1 MKPEKWVEAKLS
13 EAFAAFERWGVRA
26 LARDPRVRVA
36 LVVVFFLEMWRRAT
50 AVSRARAAAARAAR
64 LEKTAREERRARD
77 KRDKAEKKRRRRQV
91 VPDDPVV
98 VADVVAPTPRAIDA
112 ARVHP
117 PTATTTTPATAPA
130 PSPPRARLP
139 YMFRLARAAH
149 AAPAPEPEWDY
160 EREYEEEIA
169 WRRDAASASAA
180 ASWSSAEL
188 AAFVA
193 ALRAEPSAA
202 HPTREA
208 RFRAVAARLGD
219 DKTWT
224 QCAATFVRLRDEA
237 LRRGPRAANDATR
250 TVGRNIGR
258 NVGQNVGQS
267 VGQDIRQTIDDDDAF
282 EDDHD
287 DHADAS
293 SSSDASS
300 DDVSYSSEE
309 EEALVPL
316 DLDEGPARGTRVS
329 LVGVSATNVDA
340 ARIDALALLLRCVS
354 CGVDREV
361 TLSGRDPRASTVS
374 LWCGGCSAVLRASLR
389 PKLVVPGAISVS
401 RASTSPAGSAPLA
414 DVDCVDCDVV
424 DVLPSRVR
432 ATCGACDAS
441 LSRTSRPMRAP
452 FARGKTTRDACARC
466 GAPLAFGAR
475 DVVIERATAPARSAG
490 GWEREGNEICSGRNG
505 PARNGP
511 GRNGP
516 GNGPVASRAERLRA
530 AAAAARSA
538 RVSSTGP
545 AVREGTAL
553 PDVGRCAHFRRSLR
567 WLRFPCCGRAHPCAE
582 CHASSDC
589 AMAGDNV
596 WADRMICGQC
606 SREQRFSA
614 SAPCESCGFKMG
626 QGGSKSHWNGGAG
639 MRDRTRLSK
648 KDSRRVDRDGSRK
661 TTSRRARSAAEG
673 KSNKYQGSRNR

>member
-1 MKPEKWVEAKLS
+1 MS
-13 EAFAAFERWGVRA
+13 EAFAALERWGVRA
-26 LARDPRVRVA
+26 LARDPRVAVA

-50 AVSRARAAAARAAR
+50 AVSRARAAAERAAR

-98 VADVVAPTPRAIDA
+98 VADVVAPTARAIDA
-112 ARVHP
+112 ARVQP
-117 PTATTTTPATAPA
+117 PPATTTAPATDRA

-149 AAPAPEPEWDY
+149 AAPAAEPEWDY

-237 LRRGPRAANDATR
+237 LERGPPAASDATR
-250 TVGRNIGR
+250 TAGRNIA
-258 NVGQNVGQS
+258 QS
-267 VGQDIRQTIDDDDAF
+267 VGQAIGQNIDDDDAF

-300 DDVSYSSEE
+300 DDVSYSSSE

-316 DLDEGPARGTRVS
+316 DVDEGPARGTRVS
-329 LVGVSATNVDA
+329 LTGVSATNVDA

-361 TLSGRDPRASTVS
+361 TLSGRDPRASAVS

-401 RASTSPAGSAPLA
+401 RASPSPSPSTSTAGSAPLA

-424 DVLPSRVR
+424 DVLPSRLR

-441 LSRTSRPMRAP
+441 RARTSRPMRAP

-475 DVVIERATAPARSAG
+475 DVVIERATAPVRSAG
-490 GWEREGNEICSGRNG
+490 GWEREGNETRSGG
-505 PARNGP
+505 DGP
-511 GRNGP
+511 GRDGP
-516 GNGPVASRAERLRA
+516 GNGPSAYRAERLRA

-538 RVSSTGP
+538 RVSSAGP

-582 CHASSDC
+582 CHAGSDC
-589 AMAGDNV
+589 AAAGDNV

-673 KSNKYQGSRNR
+673 KNNKYQGSRNR